1 MKMHDSH
8 FSFFLIR
15 VLQVIAQIEV
25 VDIEVTRF
33 NYTLNSGNVS
43 VPFTLDAGTNATCNF
58 TLNGVEKTVTSYD
71 RVARNGHVDLDE
83 ITDSLTTGNP

>member
-1 MKMHDSH
+1 MKTHDSQYS
-8 FSFFLIR
+8 FSPIPVF
-15 VLQVIAQIEV
+15 QVIAQIAV

-43 VPFTLDAGTNATCNF
+43 VPFTLGAGTNATCNF
-58 TLNGVEKTVTSYD
+58 TLDGVEKNITNYD
-71 RVARNGHVDLDE
+71 RVALNGHVDLDE